1 MFYLQVD
8 QWYTIVITQVVSLNS
23 CDFSHSYEM
32 LNYFKIMEENFNIIA
47 QDILERTWLT
57 LPWRKSLLYRN
68 QSIDLQSKSM
78 DWFLYIL
85 FFYQGFLSRT
95 LTTHRTAGEGRGP
108 FFIPLYHFQSLTNIQ
123 ALICNF
129 ACETTITYF

>member
-108 FFIPLYHFQSLTNIQ
+108 FFIPLYHFHSLTNIQ